1 MLKLTPTANLL
12 AKPAPEQDA
21 HVAVGNGTGP
31 ATPGGALGAT
41 PPVDKSKQLV
51 FKVGYN
57 H

>member
-21 HVAVGNGTGP
+21 HVAVGNGAGP